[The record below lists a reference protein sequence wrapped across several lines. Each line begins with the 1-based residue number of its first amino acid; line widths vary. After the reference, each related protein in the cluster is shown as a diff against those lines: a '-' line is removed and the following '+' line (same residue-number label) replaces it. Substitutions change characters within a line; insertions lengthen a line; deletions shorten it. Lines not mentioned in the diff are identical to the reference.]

1 MADQSFYI
9 GMNPS
14 VPEYYEQY
22 FVPSIGE
29 PVAKSLLAAASLQPG
44 ERVLDV
50 ACGTGVVTRG
60 AANAVG
66 QRGTVAGLDVNPEML
81 ATARKHA
88 PPQHLI
94 DWYEASVELMPL
106 PNAAFDVV
114 LCQMGLQF
122 VRNKPAAL
130 KEMRRVLID
139 GGRAL
144 VTVPGPMPD
153 LFSIMIDGF
162 ARRIGP
168 EAAGFG
174 RMVFSLHNAE
184 ELRDLFLEAGFSVV
198 NVSSATARLKVPGPR
213 DFLWQYISSTPIAEM
228 VRNAGQESR
237 DALER
242 EVTDQWQPFRT
253 NGGMNL
259 EVRMTTAIGWAQSS

>member
-1 MADQSFYI
+1 MIYDGGA
-9 GMNPS
+9 
-14 VPEYYEQY
+14 VPENYERY
-22 FVPSIGE
+22 FVPSIGG
-29 PVAKSLLAAASLQPG
+29 PAAKALLAAASLQPG

-60 AANAVG
+60 AADAVG
-66 QRGTVAGLDVNPEML
+66 QTGTIAGLDVNPGML

-88 PPQHLI
+88 PPQHEI
-94 DWYEASVELMPL
+94 DWYEASVESMPL
-106 PNAAFDVV
+106 PDAAFDVV

-122 VRNKPAAL
+122 VPNKLAAL

-144 VTVPGPMPD
+144 VTVPGPTPD
-153 LFSIMIDGF
+153 LFSVMIDAL

-168 EAAGFG
+168 EAAGFA
-174 RMVFSLHNAE
+174 RVVFSLHDRK

-198 NVSSATARLKVPGPR
+198 DVNSSTARLEVPGPK
-213 DFLWQYISSTPIAEM
+213 DFLWQYITSTPIVEM
-228 VRNAGQESR
+228 VRNADQKSR

-242 EVTDQWQPFRT
+242 DITDQWQRFCT
-253 NGGMNL
+253 NGGMIL
-259 EVRMTTAIGWAQSS
+259 EVRMTTAIGRAQGS